1 MVAKLLQFDDITY
14 PDELIV
20 KFQGKDMFRAFR
32 SKISVPIDH
41 IESITVFEP
50 ANIQDDQGLV
60 KVGVGAGSLNR
71 NRRSK
76 VGTRKSMERSGCK
89 EKKALKGNAITLT
102 LRNERCKELAFEV
115 NDVESEKVI
124 RVLKEMFEVASF
136 NL

>member
-1 MVAKLLQFDDITY
+1 MLQFDDITY

-20 KFQGKDMFRAFR
+20 KSQGKDTLRAFR

-50 ANIQDDQGLV
+50 ANIQDDHGLV
-60 KVGVGAGSLNR
+60 KVGAGSLS
-71 NRRSK
+71 RRSK
-76 VGTRKSMERSGCK
+76 VGTRKSFGRNHGKVVEG
-89 EKKALKGNAITLT
+89 KAIKIA
-102 LRNERCKELAFEV
+102 LRNEKCKELAFEV

-124 RVLKEMFEVASF
+124 RVLQEMFEVASF

>member
-20 KFQGKDMFRAFR
+20 KSQGKDMLRAFR

-60 KVGVGAGSLNR
+60 KVGAGSLVR
-71 NRRSK
+71 SRRSE
-76 VGTRKSMERSGCK
+76 VGTRKSLERSSCK
-89 EKKALKGNAITLT
+89 EKKAAEGKAITLT
-102 LRNERCKELAFEV
+102 LRNERCKELVFEI

-124 RVLKEMFEVASF
+124 RVLQEMFEVASF